1 MKKNFVKTLNALF
14 AFIVTIF
21 LMRKA
26 YYTWNEY
33 GGYNHLSFFVSLIIH
48 GGIGFLIYLGLN
60 CVLKNIGKNKRVRNE
75 IPKPAVRRVLIYS
88 DLKYH
93 LNRNFWNSIYVVKDD
108 NCLKSILLHLYSL
121 TDIKCFISSHSV
133 SFVGESK
140 ELGTIKCCFRKK
152 DFSFFEFGVCN
163 SGNRFDILFYSKE
176 LREWLENT
184 FKDCINDYD
193 KSNGL

>member
-1 MKKNFVKTLNALF
+1 MKKKILNVLNELF
-14 AFIVTIF
+14 CIVVTTI
-21 LMRKA
+21 LMTSA
-26 YYTWNEY
+26 YRAWSEC
-33 GGYNHLSFFVSLIIH
+33 GGYNYLSFFVSLIIH
-48 GGIGFLIYLGLN
+48 GGVGVAIYLGLN
-60 CVLKNIGKNKRVRNE
+60 YLLNCEKKKKIKDL
-75 IPKPAVRRVLIYS
+75 PKPTVRRVLIYS

-163 SGNRFDILFYSKE
+163 SGNRFDILFHSKE
-176 LREWLENT
+176 LKEWLENT
-184 FKDCINDYD
+184 FKDCIIDYD